1 MYSYILHGK
10 KRNHKN
16 YLTGR
21 LFLGFIQI
29 WSNVNIYYMRCLI
42 LQSRLMTVKQKHY
55 FFFKLSLTHSLFHRD
70 TLHLLALRTAMWSY
84 GAKSRWSLYWSFLI
98 EKSSISTLNQWKS
111 LSENTAY
118 LASLDR
124 NHQWRMEVI

>member
-29 WSNVNIYYMRCLI
+29 WSNVNIYYM
-42 LQSRLMTVKQKHY
+42 
-55 FFFKLSLTHSLFHRD
+55 
-70 TLHLLALRTAMWSY
+70 
-84 GAKSRWSLYWSFLI
+84 
-98 EKSSISTLNQWKS
+98 
-111 LSENTAY
+111 
-118 LASLDR
+118 
-124 NHQWRMEVI
+124 